1 MRPRLK
7 NPNNTPLSVVLIANG
22 FLLVGGIVLAIS
34 ILILLLGLFLYVN
47 RHESVPGTE
56 RLGLLWI
63 ALFILGVPGI
73 VVSALTI
80 LPSFGLRRMR
90 KWGLWCSYLT
100 VIAWVSGY
108 IGIRGNQLPL
118 TTPFGLFIY
127 FIALIVIT
135 VEIYLTRIYWQY
147 FTRAQ

>member
-7 NPNNTPLSVVLIANG
+7 NPSNIPRGATLIANL
-22 FLLVGGIVLAIS
+22 FLCVGGIIFAIS

-63 ALFILGVPGI
+63 ASIILGVPGI
-73 VVSALTI
+73 VLSALTI

-108 IGIRGNQLPL
+108 IGIRGNQFPL

-127 FIALIVIT
+127 FIALTVIT
-135 VEIYLTRIYWQY
+135 VESYLTRIYWQY